1 MMMGECTS
9 TMYAQKNATPYMI
22 YATQAKTE
30 NYGKSLV
37 FGSSK
42 NAFFGGTGHPVSE
55 RT

>member
-1 MMMGECTS
+1 MYYVCTRECHT
-9 TMYAQKNATPYMI
+9 I

-42 NAFFGGTGHPVSE
+42 NAFFDGTGHLVSGTNIDE
-55 RT
+55 R